1 MYINGHI
8 IGRSKDLLHW
18 ESAPLETRWPGR
30 EGCFALADYSN
41 DPEDIVLFTG
51 GHHSGHF
58 YAIGEVRFS
67 KRDPESPLTWL
78 PRPVL
83 RRALLPAREL
93 MYAIGSPGCQSGF
106 KSSSG

>member
-18 ESAPLETRWPGR
+18 ESTPLETPGPGGVLR
-30 EGCFALADYSN
+30 PADYSN
-41 DPEDIVLFTG
+41 DPEDILLFTG
-51 GHHSGHF
+51 GHHSSHF
-58 YAIGEVRFS
+58 YAIGEVQFS

-83 RRALLPAREL
+83 HAEL
-93 MYAIGSPGCQSGF
+93 CYPHEN
-106 KSSSG
+106 